1 VGRAQREAPAGGGR
15 RSGFGRVARLA
26 AAIAGVA
33 LLTTGCS
40 VDEVLRFGWPVG
52 VTPQAESMREFW
64 TWSAVAA
71 LVVGAITWGAMF
83 WAIIFHRKRAADSE
97 PPRQTQYNLPV
108 EVAFTVIPTIIV
120 AVLFGFTVN
129 VQNYVDDNVP
139 APDLAVDIEAF
150 QWNWEFRYP
159 GTQDPTGAPISTL
172 GTSDVIPILV
182 LPTER
187 RIEFS
192 QHSNDVIHSFW
203 VIDFLFKRD
212 VFPLPEVNDQ
222 DYIWQ
227 IDRIDR
233 EGAFV
238 GRCAELCGTYHAFMN
253 FEVRALRPAL
263 FDEWLRLRG
272 TTNPVTG
279 APYTTGEALQQLGC
293 GELCSPQA
301 ITTYPFAT
309 DRVQR
314 SASQPVTTGS

>member
-1 VGRAQREAPAGGGR
+1 MNSPGRMNGSPEASSSSTCP
-15 RSGFGRVARLA
+15 SSQTDRL
-26 AAIAGVA
+26 V
-33 LLTTGCS
+33 S
-40 VDEVLRFGWPVG
+40 V
-52 VTPQAESMREFW
+52 
-64 TWSAVAA
+64 
-71 LVVGAITWGAMF
+71 
-83 WAIIFHRKRAADSE
+83 
-97 PPRQTQYNLPV
+97 
-108 EVAFTVIPTIIV
+108 TV
-120 AVLFGFTVN
+120 
-129 VQNYVDDNVP
+129 
-139 APDLAVDIEAF
+139 
-150 QWNWEFRYP
+150 P
-159 GTQDPTGAPISTL
+159 GTSE
-172 GTSDVIPILV
+172 VVPILV

-212 VFPLPEVNDQ
+212 VFPLPDLNDQ

-279 APYTTGEALQQLGC
+279 SPYTTGEALQQLGC
-293 GELCSPQA
+293 GELCAPQA
-301 ITTYPFAT
+301 ITTYPFTT